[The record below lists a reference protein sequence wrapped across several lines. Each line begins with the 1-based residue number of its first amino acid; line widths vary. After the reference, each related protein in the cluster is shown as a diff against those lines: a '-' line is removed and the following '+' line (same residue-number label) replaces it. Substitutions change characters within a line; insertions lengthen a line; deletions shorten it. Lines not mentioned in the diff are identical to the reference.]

1 MLRDQVI
8 LYAQRIVESRSSL
21 FMSIKY
27 YVKEKKMLWLCRPMH
42 GEWLVVMHKYILASL
57 GRRTVAADFSRLC
70 HPRSCF
76 GLMSLDHNN
85 LIYSNSKENK
95 AVHIH

>member
-1 MLRDQVI
+1 
-8 LYAQRIVESRSSL
+8 
-21 FMSIKY
+21 MSIKY
-27 YVKEKKMLWLCRPMH
+27 YVKEKKNNMLWLCRLMH
-42 GEWLVVMHKYILASL
+42 GEWLAVMHKYTLASS
-57 GRRTVAADFSRLC
+57 GRRTVAADNSSLC

-85 LIYSNSKENK
+85 RIYSNSKENK

>member
-1 MLRDQVI
+1 
-8 LYAQRIVESRSSL
+8 
-21 FMSIKY
+21 
-27 YVKEKKMLWLCRPMH
+27 MLWLCRLMH
-42 GEWLVVMHKYILASL
+42 GEWLVVMYKYTLASL
-57 GRRTVAADFSRLC
+57 GCRTVAADFSRLC

>member
-1 MLRDQVI
+1 MRRKI
-8 LYAQRIVESRSSL
+8 
-21 FMSIKY
+21 IKNR
-27 YVKEKKMLWLCRPMH
+27 LWLCKLMH
-42 GEWLVVMHKYILASL
+42 GEWPVAMFEYALASL
-57 GRRTVAADFSRLC
+57 VRRTVAADNSRLC

-85 LIYSNSKENK
+85 CIYSNSKENR